1 MPGASVYNPLHPD
14 TLANPYPL
22 YAELREQTPIFW
34 HEQSNSWALTRYR
47 ECREV
52 LRDNETFAR
61 DRRRVGVEIPEF
73 LQNIQTLDPPE
84 LTPLK
89 TVLSDALRSQDL
101 DAMGQR
107 ARGGI
112 ERLFRT
118 LAERDRFDWIHE
130 VAAPVALSVTSELFG
145 VEQPA
150 QDLYVPLS
158 DSIARR
164 MDIGLDPGR
173 AASGDDAKNQLNSL
187 VEQWFAAEDRPGV
200 LSTIRRTGSKAGVPE
215 HYIRNTTGV
224 MFNAS
229 YGTLFATIS
238 NIALA
243 LIQHPEALQTIRLRS
258 NDKLLETAVDEL
270 IRFEGPAQGTSRVA
284 ARPTTIA
291 GQPIERGDVVLALVA
306 SANRDP
312 REFARP
318 EELVLDRAP
327 NRHLAFGWGLH
338 GCLGA
343 VFGRIAVREII
354 YCLAEAPD
362 LWLAGAPKRR
372 TTATVRSLDLLP
384 LTFRQPG

>member
-1 MPGASVYNPLHPD
+1 MPGTSVYNPLHPD

-22 YAELREQTPIFW
+22 YAELREQAPIFW
-34 HEQSNSWALTRYR
+34 HERSNSWALTRYR

-73 LQNIQTLDPPE
+73 LQNIQTLDPPA

-89 TVLSDALRSQDL
+89 NVLSDALRSQDL

-107 ARGGI
+107 ARKSI
-112 ERLFRT
+112 EHLFLT
-118 LAERDRFDWIHE
+118 LAEREQFDWIHE

-150 QDLYVPLS
+150 QELYVPLS

-164 MDIGLDPGR
+164 MDIGLEPGR
-173 AASGDDAKNQLNSL
+173 AASGNDAKNQLNKL
-187 VEQWFAAEDRPGV
+187 VKQWYAAEDRPGV
-200 LSTIRRTGSKAGVPE
+200 LSTIRRTGSEAGVPE

-238 NIALA
+238 NVALA
-243 LIQHPEALQTIRLRS
+243 LVQHPEALDTIRQRR
-258 NDKLLETAVDEL
+258 DEKLLETAVDEL

-312 REFARP
+312 REFTRP

-362 LWLAGAPKRR
+362 LWLAGTPKRR

-384 LTFRQPG
+384 LTFRQPA